1 MFLLYTV
8 SRVIEPRMASV
19 GRVEMRLQY
28 IRNIF
33 SENPELSKTGG
44 RQVLWRLYCPKV
56 HRATYGQRSR
66 SEE

>member
-28 IRNIF
+28 NTKYLLRE
-33 SENPELSKTGG
+33 S
-44 RQVLWRLYCPKV
+44 
-56 HRATYGQRSR
+56 
-66 SEE
+66 

>member
-44 RQVLWRLYCPKV
+44 RQVFVAFVLSAGSPCN
-56 HRATYGQRSR
+56 
-66 SEE
+66 